1 MCVVSSSTIL
11 YSVATGDV
19 DTVKDE
25 DLQTMYLTA
34 SMAASVTQPSS
45 SATEKSPKSQNTAV
59 DDESMAEK
67 KASKQLVLK
76 SRYMQSCIYMY
87 ACTSVWYTVLA
98 RLLHFLCRFFSSAS
112 TSEETPSEVDVV
124 EKLRTRRR
132 LALMP
137 QKMEGLASSET
148 TLSQSVSTDTELESS
163 ARPDLEENK
172 PIGRGRKRLS
182 KEQSIRPQL
191 QGFGYSKSTTKRA
204 RHSVDPYPLSL
215 MDQDTSLRNGTT
227 GTAQSPVKNPFAKS
241 VMSGAPSVSLVST
254 QDSRVETAE
263 SLSSSGNQELREHYA
278 SQSVANPGSMA
289 PEGIMNGDASV
300 HMLPE
305 ASLTNVHVQPV
316 TIAAST
322 EPKRCSFMTSEDY
335 ITTLPSLSTSSHSV
349 ADSSAARQNGHLL
362 GHSSLAS
369 KKVCNTIALHHL

>member
-1 MCVVSSSTIL
+1 M
-11 YSVATGDV
+11 
-19 DTVKDE
+19 
-25 DLQTMYLTA
+25 
-34 SMAASVTQPSS
+34 
-45 SATEKSPKSQNTAV
+45 
-59 DDESMAEK
+59 
-67 KASKQLVLK
+67 
-76 SRYMQSCIYMY
+76 
-87 ACTSVWYTVLA
+87 
-98 RLLHFLCRFFSSAS
+98 
-112 TSEETPSEVDVV
+112 V

-137 QKMEGLASSET
+137 QKVEVLASSET

-163 ARPDLEENK
+163 ARPDIEEMSAE
-172 PIGRGRKRLS
+172 PIGRGRKRLGFPG

-191 QGFGYSKSTTKRA
+191 QGFGYSKSTKRA
-204 RHSVDPYPLSL
+204 RRSVDPYPLSL

-241 VMSGAPSVSLVST
+241 VMIGAPSVSLGSA

-263 SLSSSGNQELREHYA
+263 SLSSSENQELREHYA

-305 ASLTNVHVQPV
+305 TSLTNVHVQPV